1 MSLNRLFSVSSAVN
15 YVAPRYV
22 SMMCSLL
29 VSSGLMML
37 GRFPVM
43 ACSMRQ
49 ETPTHCKIST
59 ARKIKTEAPPALS
72 PKRRMRG
79 SSV

>member
-1 MSLNRLFSVSSAVN
+1 MLFEMGLHRLFSVSSAVN

-29 VSSGLMML
+29 VSCCLMML

-49 ETPTHCKIST
+49 
-59 ARKIKTEAPPALS
+59 
-72 PKRRMRG
+72 MF
-79 SSV
+79 